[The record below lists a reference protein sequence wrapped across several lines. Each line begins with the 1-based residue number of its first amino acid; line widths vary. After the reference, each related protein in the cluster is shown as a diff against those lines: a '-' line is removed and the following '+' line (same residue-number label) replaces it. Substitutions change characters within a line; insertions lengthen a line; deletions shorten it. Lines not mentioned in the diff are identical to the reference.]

1 MRSDIPGPPTDLGPS
16 LKQLAEEIQDYTKR
30 VLAIKIPPDIM
41 AKARGGPTAP
51 RNCAR
56 MRWGG
61 LISSERTDMAIIIIS
76 LAIVLLLV
84 PAVAALFV
92 LRRAV
97 KAAQTL
103 SNHNG

>member
-1 MRSDIPGPPTDLGPS
+1 
-16 LKQLAEEIQDYTKR
+16 
-30 VLAIKIPPDIM
+30 
-41 AKARGGPTAP
+41 
-51 RNCAR
+51 